1 MRDLLSKGDSS
12 VQLQEEL
19 RSIPVED
26 RLKLMREADFMIDIP
41 PDQGLAMKA
50 DLCLPWHKLRLMR
63 R

>member
-41 PDQGLAMKA
+41 PEQGLAMKA
-50 DLCLPWHKLRLMR
+50 DLSLP
-63 R
+63 